1 MLLCVCDGWGWWL
14 LFVCMFGE
22 IRASEKEQIRGR
34 KKQAECLTYKRPVA
48 EAVYGSTVAGVPTRM
63 MNIVV
68 LYDMVVTLVN
78 RT

>member
-1 MLLCVCDGWGWWL
+1 MVSVCVC
-14 LFVCMFGE
+14 VFGE
-22 IRASEKEQIRGR
+22 TRAREKEQIRGR
-34 KKQAECLTYKRPVA
+34 QKQAECLTYKSPVA
-48 EAVYGSTVAGVPTRM
+48 QAVYGSTVAGVPTRM